1 MDYDQITIAVDAMG
15 GDNSPYKS
23 LKGVEIFLS
32 KRPDCKIILFGNK
45 TLIEETINLAKLQLS
60 NLEIVNSI
68 ENIEND
74 DSANTILRNKKES
87 SIHNGLQFVKE
98 SKLSGFVSA
107 GNTAGIMILSR
118 LKLGM
123 IENIERP
130 AICSV
135 IPNKISHSIMLDLG
149 ANVYSNAKNLF
160 QFAVMG
166 YCYHSFFKDN
176 KNPKIAI
183 INIGIENNKGKEF
196 LQEASELIANSF
208 LKDNFIG
215 FLEPDKITSGE
226 CDIIISDGYTG
237 NIILKTAEGMSDYI
251 TGNLKKIFSKNLI
264 NKLAYKILE
273 KDISLFKDNINPEKY
288 NGAMLLGVDG
298 VSIKS
303 HGSASPL
310 AFSFAIENCYQFI
323 KKDIN
328 NKIRKQLEFL

>member
-1 MDYDQITIAVDAMG
+1 MKHLENLKVDF
-15 GDNSPYKS
+15 DT
-23 LKGVEIFLS
+23 
-32 KRPDCKIILFGNK
+32 D
-45 TLIEETINLAKLQLS
+45 
-60 NLEIVNSI
+60 
-68 ENIEND
+68 
-74 DSANTILRNKKES
+74 
-87 SIHNGLQFVKE
+87 
-98 SKLSGFVSA
+98 GFCV
-107 GNTAGIMILSR
+107 
-118 LKLGM
+118 
-123 IENIERP
+123 
-130 AICSV
+130 
-135 IPNKISHSIMLDLG
+135 
-149 ANVYSNAKNLF
+149 AKNLF